1 MYVKERSYESPLQ
14 EPLEQM
20 LSMLARVAMGS
31 TPQHQKTWPSPNDT
45 SVAGFDRYVAVLWS

>member
-1 MYVKERSYESPLQ
+1 MYVKERSYGSPLQ

-20 LSMLARVAMGS
+20 LSILARVAMGS
-31 TPQHQKTWPSPNDT
+31 TPQPQETWP